1 MITIFQGR
9 KISLDGTEDQ
19 IYANI
24 AVAMR
29 DMLHEFNTGKN
40 LNPFA
45 VFMKIALHADDHGWA
60 FPGRNSIKKGTGL
73 SSDAAI
79 ASAIKHLCTMR
90 IDGHRILDWYRTQ
103 DPETKQWWW
112 SLYRIFPDAWS
123 DGIQSAPG
131 EFDGKRLHHQFQG
144 ATIDN
149 PGVGNPGVG
158 NPPVDNLC
166 YKDNHVEGTPQGK
179 EKGIPSKIEN
189 EPKPDILD
197 AMLHYGNREQP
208 ENWAV
213 PAAAGGADDWG
224 AAVDAF
230 AGLLSLEP
238 ATLPGTTRREWSR
251 VLQKVGNRWKTG
263 PSTVAHVIE
272 KIPESQFHWKTYAG
286 PHSAEQ
292 DIGVLIG
299 QFQGGGIQKPK
310 KTSGSNGENRHDR
323 NKRIIE
329 RARAKYLLPE
339 DTIDAESITIL

>member
-1 MITIFQGR
+1 MSSEKEPTPTVLAIEQMGFDGHIIPHTWYDHITYKTEKGTEKVDLQAIVILSDIVYWYRPR
-9 KISLDGTEDQ
+9 KIVDEATGRRTGLERRFAADKLQRSYQQIAELFGLSKTQAARAVKRLEGHGLITMEFRTVETASGTLFNVLYLDLVPERLAEITYKRVRTSLQNRKDPPTKTE
-19 IYANI
+19 
-24 AVAMR
+24 
-29 DMLHEFNTGKN
+29 T
-40 LNPFA
+40 P
-45 VFMKIALHADDHGWA
+45 
-60 FPGRNSIKKGTGL
+60 PIKK
-73 SSDAAI
+73 
-79 ASAIKHLCTMR
+79 
-90 IDGHRILDWYRTQ
+90 
-103 DPETKQWWW
+103 
-112 SLYRIFPDAWS
+112 
-123 DGIQSAPG
+123 
-131 EFDGKRLHHQFQG
+131 
-144 ATIDN
+144 
-149 PGVGNPGVG
+149 
-158 NPPVDNLC
+158 VDTYTENTSE
-166 YKDNHVEGTPQGK
+166 NTP
-179 EKGIPSKIEN
+179 KIESK
-189 EPKPDILD
+189 PKPDILD
-197 AMLHYGNREQP
+197 AMLHYSTRDQP

-272 KIPESQFHWKTYAG
+272 QIPESQFHWKTYAG

-310 KTSGSNGENRHDR
+310 KTSGGNGENRHDR

>member
-1 MITIFQGR
+1 MAEDTIMQYDGFEEPKSNFTRVPNDFLEAMHLIDTVGEMKVVYYILRHTWGFQDDQKKITLDEFEHGR
-9 KISLDGTEDQ
+9 KRRDGTRLDG
-19 IYANI
+19 
-24 AVAMR
+24 
-29 DMLHEFNTGKN
+29 
-40 LNPFA
+40 
-45 VFMKIALHADDHGWA
+45 
-60 FPGRNSIKKGTGL
+60 GTGL
-73 SSDAAI
+73 SKPTI
-79 ASAIKHLCTMR
+79 
-90 IDGHRILDWYRTQ
+90 IDGLKRAEQHGFIIVSKD
-103 DPETKQWWW
+103 D
-112 SLYRIFPDAWS
+112 S
-123 DGIQSAPG
+123 DGGRVKKFYSLKMRKESLPTCKETLQENA
-131 EFDGKRLHHQFQG
+131 
-144 ATIDN
+144 
-149 PGVGNPGVG
+149 GN
-158 NPPVDNLC
+158 
-166 YKDNHVEGTPQGK
+166 GK
-179 EKGIPSKIEN
+179 EILHRTEKDTTTKKDTIEKDKP

-208 ENWAV
+208 ENWSV

-272 KIPESQFHWKTYAG
+272 QIPESQFHWKTYAG

>member
-1 MITIFQGR
+1 MGKKFYSETETGGTIFHTERRIGDVRIPNYVYDIWLPLLGAQALGVYAVYCRLERQGTVKAMTQARLARICRMGTGKLSSINEQLEDCGFVRIKKPEGQARLMHWTTEITILDAPHEVSKTMKDKYAIPAGYETLTPWLEAE
-9 KISLDGTEDQ
+9 SPENLDGFSAEPETAPPETPEEDP
-19 IYANI
+19 NI
-24 AVAMR
+24 A
-29 DMLHEFNTGKN
+29 
-40 LNPFA
+40 
-45 VFMKIALHADDHGWA
+45 ALG
-60 FPGRNSIKKGTGL
+60 
-73 SSDAAI
+73 
-79 ASAIKHLCTMR
+79 
-90 IDGHRILDWYRTQ
+90 ILQPLEVVKTQ
-103 DPETKQWWW
+103 
-112 SLYRIFPDAWS
+112 
-123 DGIQSAPG
+123 
-131 EFDGKRLHHQFQG
+131 
-144 ATIDN
+144 
-149 PGVGNPGVG
+149 
-158 NPPVDNLC
+158 
-166 YKDNHVEGTPQGK
+166 
-179 EKGIPSKIEN
+179 EKS
-189 EPKPDILD
+189 KPDILD

-272 KIPESQFHWKTYAG
+272 QIPESQFHWKTYAG

-310 KTSGSNGENRHDR
+310 KTSGGNGENRHDR